1 MKPVALS
8 GLNGDVVDQRFRFP
22 EIKTE
27 FCVNQLRSRHR
38 TGARAGKFVI
48 ALSAGRYGSPL
59 RCWPADDLAG
69 FAAPLSLI

>member
-38 TGARAGKFVI
+38 TGARARQVCHCAIG
-48 ALSAGRYGSPL
+48 GSI
-59 RCWPADDLAG
+59 WITAEVLARR
-69 FAAPLSLI
+69 